1 MDNLQKQGCLVF
13 RTDEQ
18 GSIIATSDGK
28 SLIWNCTPSE
38 TWQAGKQQENQ
49 HNNEDNV
56 ASDKGI
62 DQENNG
68 VQDLSDIKY
77 ILNTNTKKFHYPTCA
92 SVNDMKEKNKKTS
105 SESREIIINQ
115 GYVPCKRCNP

>member
-1 MDNLQKQGCLVF
+1 MNCIIFFVPTNSYGHPHFETLDNLQKQGCLVF

-38 TWQAGKQQENQ
+38 TWQVGKQQENQ

-62 DQENNG
+62 DQEGGTFADVARFLFSCNQAIDLYDGSING
-68 VQDLSDIKY
+68 
-77 ILNTNTKKFHYPTCA
+77 
-92 SVNDMKEKNKKTS
+92 
-105 SESREIIINQ
+105 
-115 GYVPCKRCNP
+115 